1 MPRASTQQLVRSQL
15 DAAARHE
22 ERYLDLQ
29 IDWVHEKNGTH
40 IARFGGLWDRR
51 TKAFVGDAPRSH
63 VIAVHG
69 RQVEA
74 IQLFDR
80 WLADHLRGPDPAV
93 LARVREMIEQDLAF
107 DAEAGALL
115 GLSELFLTGGR
126 RSGKTFIMEGILCSY
141 AVAIPESIVWTVVPT
156 EGFLDEPRKVIADKV
171 MPRAWYE
178 YNGSPQFTFYLV
190 NGSQHVLRSGHKAT
204 SH

>member
-15 DAAARHE
+15 DAAARRE

-29 IDWVHEKNGTH
+29 IDWVNEKSGTH

-51 TKAFVGDAPRSH
+51 DKAFVGDTQRSQ

-80 WLADHLRGPDPAV
+80 WLSDHLRGPDPAV

-141 AVAIPESIVWTVVPT
+141 RTGSAGPA
-156 EGFLDEPRKVIADKV
+156 ADH
-171 MPRAWYE
+171 A
-178 YNGSPQFTFYLV
+178 G
-190 NGSQHVLRSGHKAT
+190 
-204 SH
+204 